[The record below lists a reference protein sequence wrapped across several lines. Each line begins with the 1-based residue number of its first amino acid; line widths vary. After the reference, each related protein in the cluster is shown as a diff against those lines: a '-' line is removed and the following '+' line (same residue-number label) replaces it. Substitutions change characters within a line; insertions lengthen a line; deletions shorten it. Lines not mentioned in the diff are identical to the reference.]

1 MTCIVTRIQ
10 HLLGK
15 RWAIFILEELFHKET
30 VSFNQLANKLKLITH
45 KILSERLHEMEEN
58 GLICR
63 KVLEEKSP
71 KIEYALTEKGRE
83 LVQVFER
90 MKGWAVKYNL
100 TTEKCLE
107 TNCTECDEAGLIVN
121 YHP

>member
-63 KVLEEKSP
+63 MVIEKPS

-90 MKGWAVKYNL
+90 MKGWAVKYNVV
-100 TTEKCLE
+100 TEKCLE
-107 TNCTECDEAGLIVN
+107 ITCTECDKSGLVSD
-121 YHP
+121 YQP